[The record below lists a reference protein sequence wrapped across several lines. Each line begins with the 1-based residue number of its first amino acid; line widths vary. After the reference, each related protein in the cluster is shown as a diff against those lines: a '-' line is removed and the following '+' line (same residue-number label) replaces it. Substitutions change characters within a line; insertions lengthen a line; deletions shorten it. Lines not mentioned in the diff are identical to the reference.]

1 MLQLRQPAFPW
12 MVTSLIGA
20 MVLHGCVWFFARLLA
35 PQGADAVV
43 ETQRQIGLG
52 FFWMVGA
59 LALWSLKVP
68 KSRLKAVVMGLT
80 CAGLI
85 GLLGSALAFGQFLLH
100 HKVPATSHNLIPF
113 AGFSLLMVVAQL
125 VLAIPAAITLQQIA
139 LKRTPPDTAV
149 PHV

>member
-1 MLQLRQPAFPW
+1 

-20 MVLHGCVWFFARLLA
+20 MVLHGGVWFFARLLA

-68 KSRLKAVVMGLT
+68 KSRLKATLSGLT

-85 GLLGSALAFGQFLLH
+85 GLLGSALAFGQFLMH

-125 VLAIPAAITLQQIA
+125 VLAIPAAIALQQIA

-149 PHV
+149 PHA